1 MEIANQS
8 CFVFQTDSK
17 IVQDVYR
24 NQPNYLIEYNTQC
37 TNKDYCAVYFCSNDI
52 YYPNTEEIFKKRII
66 EKNFFEWY
74 GSRIKKAYKHIF
86 IRDVFKQ
93 WYLAGINSNINTPEK
108 LIEFLRKETEGYHT
122 VMLGSSAGAYA
133 AILYGSLLQ
142 TKKVIAF
149 NPQYE
154 LKSFLNFGSITI
166 SIRIAD

>member
-86 IRDVFKQ
+86 IRDCIQTMVFGRNQFKHKHSGKANRISKKRNRRIS
-93 WYLAGINSNINTPEK
+93 YRDV
-108 LIEFLRKETEGYHT
+108 RKF
-122 VMLGSSAGAYA
+122 SR
-133 AILYGSLLQ
+133 
-142 TKKVIAF
+142 
-149 NPQYE
+149 
-154 LKSFLNFGSITI
+154 
-166 SIRIAD
+166 SIRRHLIWLSTSNKEGDRI

>member
-74 GSRIKKAYKHIF
+74 GSRIKKRINISSYEM
-86 IRDVFKQ
+86 
-93 WYLAGINSNINTPEK
+93 YSNNGIWQESI
-108 LIEFLRKETEGYHT
+108 
-122 VMLGSSAGAYA
+122 
-133 AILYGSLLQ
+133 Q
-142 TKKVIAF
+142 T
-149 NPQYE
+149 
-154 LKSFLNFGSITI
+154 
-166 SIRIAD
+166 